1 MLRAPF
7 IPNAEIRAAD
17 ARRRDGLPYGL
28 VAPARC
34 RVPCRLCRVKALAPV
49 GRSGDIRAARA
60 AARRAAVTP
69 SG

>member
-28 VAPARC
+28 RAGAVPRAVPALPR
-34 RVPCRLCRVKALAPV
+34 
-49 GRSGDIRAARA
+49 
-60 AARRAAVTP
+60 
-69 SG
+69 